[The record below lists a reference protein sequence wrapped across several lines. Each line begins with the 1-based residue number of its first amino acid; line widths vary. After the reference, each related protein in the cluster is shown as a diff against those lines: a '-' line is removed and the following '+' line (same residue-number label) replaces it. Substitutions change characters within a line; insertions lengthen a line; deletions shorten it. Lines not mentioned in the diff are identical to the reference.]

1 MCILIFFPNY
11 INIYF
16 KKDKVKGYKG
26 PQTLTCIDKK
36 NISKAQHIL
45 LPLVYHS
52 GNALYYTLLV
62 KTIFD
67 TAPCFNDIGLDLVD
81 LSVFCTA
88 CTVIYIV
95 NPLLP
100 VKGFVEYW
108 YLRN

>member
-1 MCILIFFPNY
+1 MSAPKLLNTVYFIFLDLFWAYFQYVHFNFFPNY

-52 GNALYYTLLV
+52 GNALY
-62 KTIFD
+62 
-67 TAPCFNDIGLDLVD
+67 
-81 LSVFCTA
+81 
-88 CTVIYIV
+88 
-95 NPLLP
+95 
-100 VKGFVEYW
+100 
-108 YLRN
+108 

>member
-1 MCILIFFPNY
+1 MYALNTVYFIFLDLFWAYFQYVHFNYFPNY

-52 GNALYYTLLV
+52 GNALY
-62 KTIFD
+62 
-67 TAPCFNDIGLDLVD
+67 
-81 LSVFCTA
+81 
-88 CTVIYIV
+88 
-95 NPLLP
+95 
-100 VKGFVEYW
+100 
-108 YLRN
+108 

>member
-1 MCILIFFPNY
+1 MSAPKLLNTVYFIFLDIGPIFSMCILIIFPNY

-52 GNALYYTLLV
+52 GNALY
-62 KTIFD
+62 
-67 TAPCFNDIGLDLVD
+67 
-81 LSVFCTA
+81 
-88 CTVIYIV
+88 
-95 NPLLP
+95 
-100 VKGFVEYW
+100 
-108 YLRN
+108 